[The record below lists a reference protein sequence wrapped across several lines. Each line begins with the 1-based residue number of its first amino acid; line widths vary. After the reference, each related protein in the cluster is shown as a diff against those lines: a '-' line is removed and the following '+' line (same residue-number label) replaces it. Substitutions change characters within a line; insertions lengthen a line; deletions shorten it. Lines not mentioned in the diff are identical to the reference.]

1 MDYPG
6 NQIEFENMF
15 CDEQKCLDYL
25 IQFKWKDGFVCPKCE
40 NNSYWHSTRKRIV
53 CTKCN
58 YQTTPLAGTIFE
70 QTNKPLFL
78 WFRAIWW
85 MIAQKSGVSAK
96 GLQKVLGIGSYKTAW
111 TWLQKLR
118 LLTVNPERQKLSGT
132 IEVDET
138 LVGGKRT
145 GKRGRGAEGKTLVVI
160 AIEIL
165 EKGTGRIRVAKVASA
180 TKKNLLSF
188 IVDNI
193 EKGSTIITDGLNSYK
208 TLPNVGYRHI
218 IERGVVKYPDEEI
231 LPNAH
236 RVASLL
242 KRWLLGTHQNFTS
255 SGRLPSYLDE
265 FVFRYNR
272 RKSKSRGLLFKR
284 IIEQA
289 VYHEPVQYSVI

>member
-15 CDEQKCLDYL
+15 CDEQKCLEY
-25 IQFKWKDGFVCPKCE
+25 IIRFKWANDFVCPKCGH
-40 NNSYWHSTRKRIV
+40 NKYWQSSRKRII
-53 CTKCN
+53 CANCE

-70 QTNKPLFL
+70 QTNKPLTI

-85 MIAQKSGVSAK
+85 MVAQKSGVSAK

-118 LLTVNPERQKLSGT
+118 LLTINPERHKLSGT
-132 IEVDET
+132 IEIDET
-138 LVGGKRT
+138 LVGGKRK
-145 GKRGRGAEGKTLVVI
+145 GKRGRGAEGKTLVAI
-160 AIEIL
+160 AIEVL
-165 EKGTGRIRVAKVASA
+165 EKGTGRIRLVKVPNA
-180 TKKNLLSF
+180 TKKNLLRF
-188 IVDNI
+188 ITENI
-193 EKGSTIITDGLNSYK
+193 EKNSTIITDGLNSYK
-208 TLPNVGYRHI
+208 SLQKNGYRHI
-218 IERGVVKYPDEEI
+218 IERGVIKFEDEEL

-255 SGRLPSYLDE
+255 PERLPMYLDE

-272 RKSKSRGLLFKR
+272 RTSNSRGLLFKR

-289 VYHEPVQYSVI
+289 VNHKPVQYSEI

>member
-15 CDEQKCLDYL
+15 SDEQKCLDYI
-25 IQFKWKDGFVCPKCE
+25 IQFKWKDRFNCPKCGHDK
-40 NNSYWHSTRKRIV
+40 YWHSTRKRIV
-53 CTKCN
+53 CAKCE

-70 QTNKPLFL
+70 QTNKPLKL

-85 MIAQKSGVSAK
+85 MVAQKSGVSAK

-111 TWLQKLR
+111 TWLHKLR
-118 LLTVNPERQKLSGT
+118 LLTINPERQKLSGT

-138 LVGGKRT
+138 LVGGKKK
-145 GKRGRGAEGKTLVVI
+145 GKRGRGAEGKTIVVI

-165 EKGTGRIRVAKVASA
+165 EKSTGRIRLAKVPNA
-180 TKKNLLSF
+180 TRKNLLSF
-188 IVDNI
+188 IAVNI
-193 EKGSTIITDGLNSYK
+193 EKGATIITDGLNSYK
-208 TLPNVGYRHI
+208 SLSQIGYQHI
-218 IERGVVKYPDEEI
+218 IERGVIKYADEEL

-242 KRWLLGTHQNFTS
+242 KRWMLGTHQNFVS
-255 SGRLPSYLDE
+255 PERLPVYLDE

-272 RKSKSRGLLFKR
+272 RTSKSRGLLFKR

-289 VYHEPVQYSVI
+289 VNHKPVQYSVI

>member
-1 MDYPG
+1 
-6 NQIEFENMF
+6 
-15 CDEQKCLDYL
+15 
-25 IQFKWKDGFVCPKCE
+25 
-40 NNSYWHSTRKRIV
+40 
-53 CTKCN
+53 
-58 YQTTPLAGTIFE
+58 
-70 QTNKPLFL
+70 
-78 WFRAIWW
+78 
-85 MIAQKSGVSAK
+85 MIAQKGGVSAK
-96 GLQKVLGIGSYKTAW
+96 GLQKVLGIRSYKTALI
-111 TWLQKLR
+111 WLQKLR
-118 LLTVNPERQKLSGT
+118 LLTGDPKRQKLSGT

-138 LVGGKRT
+138 LVGGKKT

-160 AIEIL
+160 TIEIL

-193 EKGSTIITDGLNSYK
+193 EKGSTIVTDGLNSYK
-208 TLPNVGYRHI
+208 TLPDAGYRHI
-218 IERGVVKYPDEEI
+218 IERGVVKYPDEKI

-255 SGRLPSYLDE
+255 SKRLPLYLDE

-289 VYHEPVQYSVI
+289 VCHEPVKCFLI

>member
-15 CDEQKCLDYL
+15 CDEQKCLDYIL
-25 IQFKWKDGFVCPKCE
+25 KFKWNGGFVCPKCGHD
-40 NNSYWHSTRKRIV
+40 SYWHTTRKRIV
-53 CTKCN
+53 CAICN
-58 YQTTPLAGTIFE
+58 YQTTPLAETIFE
-70 QTNKPLFL
+70 QTNKPLSL

-85 MIAQKSGVSAK
+85 MVAQKSGVSAK
-96 GLQKVLGIGSYKTAW
+96 GLQKILGIGSYKTAW

-118 LLTVNPERQKLSGT
+118 LLTVNPERQKLSGI

-138 LVGGKRT
+138 LVGGKKT

-165 EKGTGRIRVAKVASA
+165 EKSTGRIRMAKVSSA

-188 IVDNI
+188 IEENI
-193 EKGSTIITDGLNSYK
+193 EKGSTIITDGLHSYK
-208 TLPNVGYRHI
+208 TLTSNGYQHI
-218 IERGVVKYPDEEI
+218 IERGVVKYPNEEL

-242 KRWLLGTHQNFTS
+242 KRWLLGTHQNFVS
-255 SGRLPSYLDE
+255 PEKLPGYLNE

-272 RKSKSRGLLFKR
+272 RTSNSRGLLFKR

-289 VYHEPVQYSVI
+289 VNHKPVQYSEI

>member
-15 CDEQKCLDYL
+15 CDEQKCLDY
-25 IQFKWKDGFVCPKCE
+25 IIRFKWANGFVCPKCGQ
-40 NNSYWHSTRKRIV
+40 NKYWHSSRKRII
-53 CTKCN
+53 CAKCE

-70 QTNKPLFL
+70 QTNKPLTI

-85 MIAQKSGVSAK
+85 MVAQKSGVSAK
-96 GLQKVLGIGSYKTAW
+96 GLQKILGIGSYKTAW

-118 LLTVNPERQKLSGT
+118 LLTINPERRKLSGT

-138 LVGGKRT
+138 LVGGKRK
-145 GKRGRGAEGKTLVVI
+145 GKRGRGAEGKTIVGI
-160 AIEIL
+160 AIEVL
-165 EKGTGRIRVAKVASA
+165 EKGTGRIRLAKVPNA
-180 TKKNLLSF
+180 TKKNLLRF
-188 IVDNI
+188 ITENI
-193 EKGSTIITDGLNSYK
+193 EKDSTIITDGLNSYK
-208 TLPNVGYRHI
+208 SLQKNGYRHI
-218 IERGVVKYPDEEI
+218 IERGVIKYEDEEL

-255 SGRLPSYLDE
+255 PERLPMYLDE

-272 RKSKSRGLLFKR
+272 RTSNSRGLLFKR

-289 VYHEPVQYSVI
+289 VNHKPVQYAEI